1 MIEDQIALFFSY
13 ILLYI
18 HQLNQLPW
26 IRLVVWLESFC
37 FRLLGF
43 VGCDSVD
50 AAECCCNKKP
60 PPCGEGFA
68 IQLI

>member
-43 VGCDSVD
+43 VV
-50 AAECCCNKKP
+50 
-60 PPCGEGFA
+60 
-68 IQLI
+68 IQSMLPNVVATKSPHLAVRALRFS

>member
-18 HQLNQLPW
+18 HHLNQLPW

-43 VGCDSVD
+43 VV
-50 AAECCCNKKP
+50 
-60 PPCGEGFA
+60 
-68 IQLI
+68 IQSMLPNVVATKSPHLAVRALRFS